1 MKKVI
6 LFGTLALLLV
16 SCGVSNG
23 LTYNQNSHTTQVVL
37 SKNNFKV
44 VEHVKGEA
52 TNDYFLFFGG
62 GRKALIEKA
71 RAEMLK
77 NANLV
82 GTSRAVINETV
93 EAHSF
98 LFFIGTRYTVT
109 VSADVIEFTEE

>member
-62 GRKALIEKA
+62 GRKA

-98 LFFIGTRYTVT
+98 LFFIGTKYTVT